1 MIYNIHNIN
10 VFLLVLTILGRFLM
24 DPDFSDPVP
33 DSGRKFD
40 PDPDQMARIRN
51 TGIFSSKQFLNFFF
65 FNYIL
70 NVLLKYCNMIFLLL
84 LPSYCKIRL
93 FLEMGSPQVILACAK
108 HSIQ

>member
-40 PDPDQMARIRN
+40 PDPDQMTRIRN
-51 TGIFSSKQFLNFFF
+51 AGIFS
-65 FNYIL
+65 
-70 NVLLKYCNMIFLLL
+70 
-84 LPSYCKIRL
+84 
-93 FLEMGSPQVILACAK
+93 AK
-108 HSIQ
+108 HFFINIF